1 MKKPFLMGL
10 LGLCLCLVACNEN
23 NLNKKEEKNL
33 NAEEAAAEGVD
44 TTDESLDIDTVHN
57 KHLIYDNP

>member
-10 LGLCLCLVACNEN
+10 LGLCLSLVACNEN

-44 TTDESLDIDTVHN
+44 TTDESLDIDTIHN